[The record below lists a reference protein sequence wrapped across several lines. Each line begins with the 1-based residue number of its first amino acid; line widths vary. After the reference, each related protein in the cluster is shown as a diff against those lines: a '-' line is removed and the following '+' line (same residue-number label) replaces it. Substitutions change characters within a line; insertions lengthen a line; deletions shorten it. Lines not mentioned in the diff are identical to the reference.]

1 MVCTCGACTTG
12 VRACR
17 ALHGGVH
24 ADCVGD
30 SGDLLWRAGDLVFL
44 SAGDVL
50 AMRWRRAGDVLAT
63 RWQRA
68 GDAGDGSSPL

>member
-1 MVCTCGACTTG
+1 MAVCM
-12 VRACR
+12 RI
-17 ALHGGVH
+17 
-24 ADCVGD
+24 CVGD